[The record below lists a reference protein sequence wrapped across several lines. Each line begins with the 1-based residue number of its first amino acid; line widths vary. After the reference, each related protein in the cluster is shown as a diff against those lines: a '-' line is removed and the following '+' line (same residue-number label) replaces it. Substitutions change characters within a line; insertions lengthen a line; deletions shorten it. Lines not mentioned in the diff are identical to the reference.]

1 MDLSVFLAG
10 TAGSV
15 PSARRGLPAV
25 LVRRGGDRLLFD
37 CGEGTQRQLLRSVGL
52 LDLDSVFI
60 THFHADHWLGLPG
73 MLKSFALRERT
84 EPLNV
89 YGPPGLREVMGVMR
103 SVYGRLPYELGIVEL
118 QPAETVQRDG
128 YVVAAIPVSHKGA
141 ASFGYAIVEDARPGH
156 LDPSLAEQ
164 LGVRPGPDF
173 GRLQRGETV
182 NGVRAE
188 QVLGPTREGR
198 KIVLS
203 GDTSPC
209 EALAIA
215 AYQADLLVHEAT
227 FVEEEA
233 ERARQ
238 TFHSTARQAAELAR
252 EADVRLLVLTH
263 VSSRYAGGEL
273 RDEARAVFAAT
284 EAGRDFDTI
293 DVPFPERGRASLER
307 WSERLARER
316 AESNQSASQQGS
328 PPASSPRGEPVVS
341 P

>member
-1 MDLSVFLAG
+1 MDLSLFFAG

-73 MLKSFALRERT
+73 MLKSFALRERS
-84 EPLNV
+84 EPLTV
-89 YGPPGLREVMGVMR
+89 YGPVGLGALMADMR
-103 SVYGRLPYELGIVEL
+103 VVYGRLPYELGIVEL
-118 QPAETVQRDG
+118 APAQTVQRDG
-128 YVVAAIPVSHKGA
+128 YIVAAIPVSHKGA
-141 ASFGYAIVEDARPGH
+141 ASFGYALVEEPRPGH
-156 LDPSLAEQ
+156 LDPRLAEE
-164 LGVRPGPDF
+164 LGVSPGPDF

-182 NGVRAE
+182 AGVKPE
-188 QVLGPTREGR
+188 QVMGPSREGR
-198 KIVLS
+198 KIVIS

-209 EALAIA
+209 EALGIA
-215 AYQADLLVHEAT
+215 AHQADVLVHEAT
-227 FVEEEA
+227 FVQEEA

-238 TFHSTARQAAELAR
+238 TLHSTACQAAELAR
-252 EADVRLLVLTH
+252 DADVRLLVLTH
-263 VSSRYAGGEL
+263 FSSRYAGGEL

-284 EAGRDFDTI
+284 EAARDFDTV
-293 DVPFPERGRASLER
+293 DVPFPERGAATLVR

-316 AESNQSASQQGS
+316 AQAGVTDAAA
-328 PPASSPRGEPVVS
+328 PEPVAS